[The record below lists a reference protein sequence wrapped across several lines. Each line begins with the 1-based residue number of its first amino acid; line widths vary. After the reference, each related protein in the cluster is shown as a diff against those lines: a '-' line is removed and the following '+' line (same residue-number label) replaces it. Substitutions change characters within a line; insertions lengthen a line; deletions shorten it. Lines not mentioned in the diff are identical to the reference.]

1 MTPLPQ
7 MNRYQEIGK
16 IVVIYALFGSA
27 WIYFSDT
34 ALGWLIRDPSI
45 MTKIAVFKGLFFILF
60 TSILLYFLI
69 ARLSAKI
76 RQTTDALH
84 ESEKRLRFLLM
95 SSSDCMVILNA
106 DGSQRYVSPGAE
118 RITGFPISE
127 LEGRTIDTLIHPDDM
142 PNVMAAW
149 NEAIRHPERTVT
161 VQYRHIHKT
170 REWVFSEAI
179 AQSFLDEPAINGVIA
194 SVRDITERKQADEAL
209 LRKEA
214 LLQAMLRNLPF
225 DFWARDTNERII
237 MQSDESIR
245 LWGDLFKSE
254 IPEEQFDD
262 QTLSTWRSNNLRA
275 LAGETISEDCTL
287 IIKNGERR
295 QFHNIVV
302 PIREGTEILGI
313 LGINIDITDRKH
325 NEEARIKLEEQLQQV
340 HKMEAIGQLA
350 GGVAHDFNN
359 MLGVILGHAELAM
372 DTVDPSQMLYTDLEE
387 IRKAA
392 TRSAD
397 ITRQLLAFAR
407 KQTIIPKIIDLNTT
421 VVGMLKMLRRLIGE
435 DIDLAWMP
443 GNALWQVKVDPSQ
456 IDQILANLCLNAR
469 DAIVGVGRITVETGN
484 VTFDE
489 DDCSH
494 HPDILP
500 GDHVMLAVS
509 DTGCGIEKET
519 LLHIFEPFFT
529 TKDVGEGTGLGLAM
543 VYGAVKQNNGFINVY
558 SEPEMGTT
566 IRIYLPRHLGNTEPL
581 RSMESTESTLTGH
594 ETILLVEDEPTILNM
609 ASAMLQRLGYSV
621 IAASTPGQAMQLAKE
636 FTAKIELLIT
646 DVIMPEMNGRELA
659 RNLLPHHPEMKCLF
673 MSGYTA
679 NIIANQGVLDDGVNF
694 IQKPFSR
701 IDLGTKVREVLE
713 AEQ

>member
-1 MTPLPQ
+1 

-16 IVVIYALFGSA
+16 IVIIYGLFGSA

-34 ALGWLIRDPSI
+34 ALGWLIRDPAI
-45 MTKIAVFKGLFFILF
+45 MMRIAVFKGLLFILC
-60 TSILLYFLI
+60 TSTLLYFLI

-76 RQTTDALH
+76 KQTTDALH

-95 SSSDCMVILNA
+95 SSSDCLVILNS

-142 PNVMAAW
+142 PAVTAAW
-149 NEAIRHPERTVT
+149 DEAIKHPEKTVT

-170 REWVFSEAI
+170 REWVYSEAI
-179 AQSFLDEPAINGVIA
+179 AQSFLNEPAINGVIA

-209 LRKEA
+209 LRQEA

-225 DFWARDTNERII
+225 DFWARDTKERII

-245 LWGDLFKSE
+245 LWGDLFDSE
-254 IPEEQFDD
+254 ILDEHFDD

-275 LAGETISEDCTL
+275 LAGEIISEDCTL

-295 QFHNIVV
+295 HFHNIIA
-302 PIREGTEILGI
+302 PIREGEEILGI
-313 LGINIDITDRKH
+313 LGINIDITERKH

-372 DTVDPSQMLYTDLEE
+372 DSVDPSQMLYTDLEE

-392 TRSAD
+392 TRSAE

-421 VVGMLKMLRRLIGE
+421 VAGMLKMLRRLIGE

-443 GNALWQVKVDPSQ
+443 GNALWQVNVDPSQ
-456 IDQILANLCLNAR
+456 VDQILANLSVNAR
-469 DAIVGVGRITVETGN
+469 DAISGVGRITVETGN

-489 DDCSH
+489 EDCRH
-494 HPDILP
+494 HPDIQA
-500 GDHVMLAVS
+500 GDYVMLAIS
-509 DTGCGIEKET
+509 DTGCGIDKET

-529 TKDVGEGTGLGLAM
+529 TKDIGEGTGLGLAM

-558 SEPEMGTT
+558 SEPGMGTT
-566 IRIYLPRHLGNTEPL
+566 IRIYLPRHTGNAEPL
-581 RSMESTESTLTGH
+581 RSMESADSILTGH
-594 ETILLVEDEPTILNM
+594 ETILLVEDEPTILSM

-621 IAASTPGQAMQLAKE
+621 IAASTPGEAMRLAEE

-659 RNLLPHHPEMKCLF
+659 RNLLTRHPEMKCLF

-701 IDLGTKVREVLE
+701 TDLATKVREVLE

>member
-1 MTPLPQ
+1 

-16 IVVIYALFGSA
+16 IVIIYALFGSA

-34 ALGWLIRDPSI
+34 ALGWLIHDHEIITR
-45 MTKIAVFKGLFFILF
+45 IAVFKGLFFILC
-60 TSILLYFLI
+60 TSTLLYFLI

-76 RQTTDALH
+76 KQTTDALH
-84 ESEKRLRFLLM
+84 ESEKRLRFLVM
-95 SSSDCMVILNA
+95 NSSDSMVILNA
-106 DGSQRYVSPGAE
+106 DGSQRYVSTGAE

-127 LEGRTIDTLIHPDDM
+127 LEGKTIHTLIHPDDM
-142 PNVMAAW
+142 QDVRDAW
-149 NEAIRHPERTVT
+149 NEAIQHPEKTVT

-170 REWVFSEAI
+170 RGWVFSEAI
-179 AQSFLDEPAINGVIA
+179 AQSFLDEPGINGVIA

-225 DFWARDTNERII
+225 DFWARDTQERII

-245 LWGDLFKSE
+245 LWGDLLHEQKTE
-254 IPEEQFDD
+254 DEQFDN
-262 QTLSTWRSNNLRA
+262 QTIETWKLNNRRVLS
-275 LAGETISEDCTL
+275 GETLSEDCSL
-287 IIKNGERR
+287 VIKNGERR

-302 PIREGTEILGI
+302 PIREGAETLGI
-313 LGINIDITDRKH
+313 LGINIDITDRKQ
-325 NEEARIKLEEQLQQV
+325 NEETRIKLEEQLQQV

-372 DTVDPSQMLYTDLEE
+372 DTVDPSQPLFADLEE

-407 KQTIIPKIIDLNTT
+407 KQTVVPKVIDLNAT
-421 VVGMLKMLRRLIGE
+421 VTGILKMLRRLIGE
-435 DIDLAWMP
+435 DIDLAWIP
-443 GNALWQVKVDPSQ
+443 GFGLWQVKVDPSQ

-469 DAIVGVGRITVETGN
+469 DAIAGVGRITVETGN
-484 VTFDE
+484 MTFDE
-489 DDCSH
+489 DYCSQ

-509 DTGCGIEKET
+509 DTGHGMDKDT
-519 LLHIFEPFFT
+519 LIHIFEPFFT
-529 TKDVGEGTGLGLAM
+529 TKDVGEGTGLGLAT
-543 VYGAVKQNNGFINVY
+543 VYGAVKQNNGFVNVY
-558 SEPEMGTT
+558 SEPGQGTVF
-566 IRIYLPRHLGNTEPL
+566 RIYLPRHTGNSEPF
-581 RSMESTESTLTGH
+581 RSVEALEPAMGGH
-594 ETILLVEDEPTILNM
+594 ETILLVEDEPTILSM
-609 ASAMLQRLGYSV
+609 TSAILQRLGYSV
-621 IAASTPGQAMQLAKE
+621 IAASTPGEAIDLAGE
-636 FTAKIELLIT
+636 FTAEIQLLIT
-646 DVIMPEMNGRELA
+646 DVIMPEMNGRDLAHNLLA
-659 RNLLPHHPEMKCLF
+659 RRPEMKCLF

-694 IQKPFSR
+694 IQKPFSKR
-701 IDLGTKVREVLE
+701 DLAAKVREVLE
-713 AEQ
+713 ANR